1 MEREA
6 LEKSPRTRVW
16 ADFGHG
22 GRMERATHFE
32 FNAATLS
39 NRLIGKWLEWCPE
52 TESNRH
58 VLLRTRDFKPYSAA
72 RPRPF
77 PSYRLVVSA
86 AWRV

>member
-1 MEREA
+1 VEREA

-39 NRLIGKWLEWCPE
+39 NRLIG
-52 TESNRH
+52 
-58 VLLRTRDFKPYSAA
+58 
-72 RPRPF
+72 
-77 PSYRLVVSA
+77 
-86 AWRV
+86 